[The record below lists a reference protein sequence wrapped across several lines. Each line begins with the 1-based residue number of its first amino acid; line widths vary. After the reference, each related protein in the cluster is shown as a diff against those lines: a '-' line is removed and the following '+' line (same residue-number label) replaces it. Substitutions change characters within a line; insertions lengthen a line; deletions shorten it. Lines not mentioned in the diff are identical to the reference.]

1 MSEDGYEEK
10 KIAVSAHNMKGL
22 IGIEPYKILDIS
34 RHIPQ
39 KENMA
44 GALLRIKDFFYI
56 SASSV
61 RVRNN
66 DNSHYNTYSTKLFF
80 YIIY

>member
-1 MSEDGYEEK
+1 MKK

-22 IGIEPYKILDIS
+22 IGIEPYNILDIS

-44 GALLRIKDFFYI
+44 GALLRVKNFFYI
-56 SASSV
+56 PASSV